1 MREALEALDS
11 LHLNFSKEGLFT
23 LNLTLAFIMFGVAL
37 EIKPD
42 HFRKIL
48 LNPKST
54 VIGFVSQFFFLPA
67 LTFILILLFS
77 SVITP
82 TIALGMI
89 LVASC
94 PGGNISN
101 FISSLAKGNIAL
113 SVSLTAIATISAII
127 LTPLNFAIWG
137 KLYIMAYN
145 VKETHL
151 LQPITIDPFEMFKT
165 VFILLGIP
173 LILGMLFN
181 HKFPK
186 LTEKIVKPLKNL
198 SILLFMAIVVIM
210 FTKNYEH
217 FINHIFYIFIIVL
230 IHNFIAL
237 STGFSVASLFKR
249 SSFDRRSITIETGIQ
264 NSGLALVLLFNPDI
278 FPETITINGI
288 ARPLEIGGMAFIAA
302 WWGIWHILAG
312 LSVAFF
318 WARIP
323 IGEGHK
329 IFNRFKST
337 SKNVN

>member
-1 MREALEALDS
+1 MREALEVLDS
-11 LHLNFSKEGLFT
+11 IHLNFSKEGLFT

-48 LNPKST
+48 QNPKST

-67 LTFILILLFS
+67 ITFIVILIFTGL
-77 SVITP
+77 ITP

-101 FISSLAKGNIAL
+101 FISSLAKGNVAL

-151 LQPITIDPFEMFKT
+151 LQPITIDPIEMFKT

-173 LILGMLFN
+173 LVLGMLFN

-198 SILLFMAIVVIM
+198 SILLFMAIVIVM
-210 FTKNYEH
+210 FTKNYDH
-217 FINHIFYIFIIVL
+217 FIRHIYYIFLIVL
-230 IHNFIAL
+230 IHNFLAL
-237 STGFSVASLFKR
+237 STGFSAATLFKR
-249 SSFDRRSITIETGIQ
+249 SSLDRRSITIETGIQ
-264 NSGLALVLLFNPDI
+264 NSGLALVLLFNPNI
-278 FPETITINGI
+278 FPETITLNGVS
-288 ARPLEIGGMAFIAA
+288 RPLEIGGMAFIAA
-302 WWGIWHILAG
+302 WWGIWHILSG
-312 LSVAFF
+312 LSIASI
-318 WARIP
+318 WSRIP
-323 IGEGHK
+323 VGEGERFLK
-329 IFNRFKST
+329 RFKRAS
-337 SKNVN
+337 